1 MTDQDVDVG
10 TVLGAILSSVPVG
23 VVVFDREA
31 RHIYVSDEFCRQTG
45 LSRSQ
50 ALGKTSRELWGTPQS
65 EMAFLQ
71 QKRIVDEGGRLDW
84 QEYSHEQAGELVYY
98 RWRMEAITGADGER
112 RGAIAFTLN
121 VTEEIESKKKQQEAE
136 QQRELFLGILGHDL
150 RSPLNVLRLSGEALL
165 QQASEPG
172 VLRIADRILRTVE
185 RMTRM
190 ADQLLELARAKSG
203 QLRLERSAVDISKL
217 CRDMVEEARFA
228 ESAIALE
235 APERVEGY
243 WDSGRLA
250 QLLQNLLANA
260 IDHGKPPIVV
270 KVECDG
276 SRCHVDVCNHNRE
289 GAIEPESVPGM
300 FEAYESGANAH
311 HGLGLHIASQIA
323 LAHGGRIIVDSS
335 ESRTCMRLELPL
347 KN

>member
-1 MTDQDVDVG
+1 MTWKDVDVG
-10 TVLGAILSSVPVG
+10 TVLNAILSSVPVG

-50 ALGKTSRELWGTPQS
+50 ALGKTSLELWGTSQS
-65 EMAFLQ
+65 EVAFLQ

-84 QEYSHEQAGELVYY
+84 QEYSHEQDGELVHY
-98 RWRMEAITGADGER
+98 RWCMEAITGADGGR

-121 VTEEIESKKKQQEAE
+121 VTDEIESKKKQQEAE
-136 QQRELFLGILGHDL
+136 QQRELFLGMLGHDL

-172 VLRIADRILRTVE
+172 VSRIANRIVRTVG

-203 QLRLERSAVDISKL
+203 QLRLERGAMDMSKL
-217 CRDMVEEARFA
+217 CRELVEEARFA
-228 ESAIALE
+228 EDAIALE
-235 APERVEGY
+235 APAPVEGY
-243 WDSGRLA
+243 WDHGRLA

-260 IDHGKPPIVV
+260 IDHGEPPIVV
-270 KVECDG
+270 KVECHDG
-276 SRCHVDVCNHNRE
+276 LCQVEVCNHNRE
-289 GAIEPESVPGM
+289 GAIEPERVPSM
-300 FEAYESGANAH
+300 FEAFESQASAH
-311 HGLGLHIASQIA
+311 RGLGLHIASQIA
-323 LAHGGRIIVDSS
+323 LAHGGRIIVDSR